1 MLIIETFILSAA
13 GRMVGA
19 GVWLGGMRQEP
30 DCMSRHVCMPWF
42 RFLLM

>member
-19 GVWLGGMRQEP
+19 GV
-30 DCMSRHVCMPWF
+30 
-42 RFLLM
+42 